1 MIGSVLIGLTPVAV
15 SSTLVDIPDFGSI
28 LLDAGEGTLGQLR
41 RRFGTEGVQQVY
53 GRLRILYI
61 SHMHAD
67 HHIGLR
73 RVLLDRMRVSDAE
86 LGRGNGR
93 CLLVCLQY
101 DPVHTLYIIGPSYI
115 LLHLRENGI
124 EVGDHHGKTRF
135 IDNFHLSRSYE
146 DLPVVPVSGAA
157 LDGSVTPA
165 EEQTPQLGKTRRR

>member
-1 MIGSVLIGLTPVAV
+1 MRATEQILNALSHAV

-73 RVLLDRMRVSDAE
+73 RLLLDRLRVSNACW
-86 LGRGNGR
+86 GGT
-93 CLLVCLQY
+93 V
-101 DPVHTLYIIGPSYI
+101 
-115 LLHLRENGI
+115 
-124 EVGDHHGKTRF
+124 
-135 IDNFHLSRSYE
+135 E
-146 DLPVVPVSGAA
+146 DLTRLPPVRPRTHPLHHRPLLYPTSFAGKWNRSGR
-157 LDGSVTPA
+157 LSGQDEVH
-165 EEQTPQLGKTRRR
+165 